1 MVVTV
6 RMERDY
12 VVQNQQLQPSTEP
25 WKLHF
30 TEAYDHSDQRV
41 QLIEAIATTLR
52 TPAGWQLLST
62 HMTCKGNKVA
72 VGLDMEALLAR

>member
-1 MVVTV
+1 MTV
-6 RMERDY
+6 RMEKEY
-12 VVQNQQLQPSTEP
+12 VDQDQQFQPSAES

-62 HMTCKGNKVA
+62 HMTCKRNKVA